1 MERKRLERVERQE
14 QGRNVSVRTVLG
26 VPGGVP
32 SLEAV
37 TTHSHPCVPHV
48 NLGLRRLTEIA

>member
-1 MERKRLERVERQE
+1 VERQE

-37 TTHSHPCVPHV
+37 TAHSLSVSYM
-48 NLGLRRLTEIA
+48 LT